1 MKLDRKTQEQIVKEL
16 KNCLGSF
23 KSAQPDFLNHEM
35 LDKNNSCQLTST
47 NRDQMKRKKIHTNK
61 LPEGKNQ
68 YTNSGLA
75 IQHFSSLDQ
84 LFFADL
90 QSKTRRKYRKAF
102 VPRSTV

>member
-16 KNCLGSF
+16 KNYLGYF
-23 KSAQPDFLNHEM
+23 MSAQSDLNHDRFKKTTFVSWPPLTGTNET
-35 LDKNNSCQLTST
+35 KN
-47 NRDQMKRKKIHTNK
+47 KIQNK

-102 VPRSTV
+102 VPRSTA